1 MRDGLI
7 LTLTLTLTRTR
18 TRTLTR
24 TRTRILTLTLTL
36 TLSLTQAK
44 STLQSRDDEVSAL
57 QARLAAADERAAALS
72 RQNNQQAELL
82 RARLV
87 GRSPPPTPPLPDWDE
102 VLP

>member
-1 MRDGLI
+1 
-7 LTLTLTLTRTR
+7 
-18 TRTLTR
+18 
-24 TRTRILTLTLTL
+24 
-36 TLSLTQAK
+36 
-44 STLQSRDDEVSAL
+44 VSAL

-87 GRSPPPTPPLPDWDE
+87 GRSPPPTPPLPDWAE

>member
-1 MRDGLI
+1 
-7 LTLTLTLTRTR
+7 
-18 TRTLTR
+18 
-24 TRTRILTLTLTL
+24 
-36 TLSLTQAK
+36 
-44 STLQSRDDEVSAL
+44 VSAL

-72 RQNNQQAELL
+72 RQNHQQAELL

>member
-1 MRDGLI
+1 MRDRLI
-7 LTLTLTLTRTR
+7 LTLTRTR
-18 TRTLTR
+18 TRTR
-24 TRTRILTLTLTL
+24 TRTLTLTLTL

-44 STLQSRDDEVSAL
+44 SKLQSRDDELSAL